1 MTGRGTVAQEADR
14 SGDGGV
20 PLQRSLPGRSY
31 TSEAEFAR
39 ERDQVLL
46 PGWFCV
52 GRADGLTEP
61 GCYLAA
67 DVCGESVIVT
77 RTEDGGLAGYY
88 NLCRHRGS
96 RLVPRPLGCDP
107 AAGPPTSGDSLAGP
121 PPGGQPAAGPPPG
134 AQPAAGPLGGQPA
147 AGPLPGAQ
155 PAAGPPPGAQPAAG
169 PLGGQPAAGPLP
181 GAQPAAGPPPGAQPV
196 GGPLTGGP
204 VASGRFP
211 GAVRCPYHAWTYG
224 LDGTLRAAPFL
235 PGLRK
240 HRAALSLHRVDVAT
254 WGGFVFARLE
264 PPAAPGPA
272 DSLEATLGEIPARV
286 AAYPLAG
293 LRTGA
298 RLRYDVAANWKVILE
313 NYNECYHCGPVHPE
327 LCELVPAFRRGGG
340 DLDWAAGI
348 PHRSGATTFT
358 STGTTRRAPF
368 PGLSEAERTRHFGE
382 LVLPN
387 LMLSLSADHVA
398 TFTLWPRSAGQT
410 TVLCDF
416 LFHPAELARPDFN
429 PSDAA
434 GFWDLVNR
442 QDWSICEQVQDGM
455 GSRRFSV
462 GYLAPM
468 EQPSADIGRYVA
480 ARLDASGPPGEPGS

>member
-1 MTGRGTVAQEADR
+1 MSRDAE
-14 SGDGGV
+14 V
-20 PLQRSLPGRSY
+20 PLERTLPGPSY

-39 ERDQVLL
+39 ERERVLL

-52 GRADGLTEP
+52 GRADGLAEP

-67 DVCGESVIVT
+67 DVCGESIIVT
-77 RTEDGGLAGYY
+77 RADDGGLAGYY

-96 RLVPRPLGCDP
+96 RLVPTAGC
-107 AAGPPTSGDSLAGP
+107 
-121 PPGGQPAAGPPPG
+121 QPA
-134 AQPAAGPLGGQPA
+134 
-147 AGPLPGAQ
+147 
-155 PAAGPPPGAQPAAG
+155 
-169 PLGGQPAAGPLP
+169 
-181 GAQPAAGPPPGAQPV
+181 V
-196 GGPLTGGP
+196 
-204 VASGRFP
+204 SGRFP
-211 GAVRCPYHAWTYG
+211 GSVRCPYHAWTYA

-235 PGLRK
+235 PALREY
-240 HRAALSLHRVDVAT
+240 RAALSLHRVDVAT

-264 PPAAPGPA
+264 PLADPATAGPG
-272 DSLEATLGEIPARV
+272 DSLEATVGEIAART

-293 LRTGA
+293 LRSGA

-340 DLDWAAGI
+340 DVDWAAGI
-348 PHRSGATTFT
+348 PHRPGATTFT

-368 PGLSEAERTRHFGE
+368 PGLPEEARTRHFGE
-382 LVLPN
+382 LILPN

-398 TFTLWPRSAGQT
+398 AFTVWPRSAAAT

-416 LFHPAELARPDFN
+416 LFHPAELARPDFD
-429 PSDAA
+429 PSDAV

-455 GSRRFSV
+455 SSRRFSA

-468 EQPSADIGRYVA
+468 EQPSADIGQYVA
-480 ARLDASGPPGEPGS
+480 ARLDMSGPAPGQDSTTTDETAAEGRLR

>member
-1 MTGRGTVAQEADR
+1 MGLARRDEAEAAAEAEMTGRATVAQEADR

-20 PLQRSLPGRSY
+20 PLERSLPGRSY

-96 RLVPRPLGCDP
+96 RLVPRPIGCDP
-107 AAGPPTSGDSLAGP
+107 AAGPSTGD
-121 PPGGQPAAGPPPG
+121 PAAGPPSG
-134 AQPAAGPLGGQPA
+134 GQPVAGPLGGQPG
-147 AGPLPGAQ
+147 AGLPPDGE
-155 PAAGPPPGAQPAAG
+155 
-169 PLGGQPAAGPLP
+169 
-181 GAQPAAGPPPGAQPV
+181 PV
-196 GGPLTGGP
+196 AGPLTGGP

-254 WGGFVFARLE
+254 WSGFVFARLE
-264 PPAAPGPA
+264 PPAAPAPA
-272 DSLEATLGEIPARV
+272 GTLEAALGEIPARV
-286 AAYPLAG
+286 AAYPLAD

-298 RLRYDVAANWKVILE
+298 RLRYDVAANWKVVLE

-398 TFTLWPRSAGQT
+398 AFTVWPRSAGRT

-416 LFHPAELARPDFN
+416 LFHPAELARPDFD

-480 ARLDASGPPGEPGS
+480 ARLDPGGPLREPGS

>member
-1 MTGRGTVAQEADR
+1 MADQAGTAGEAETGGADMAGEARVSRD
-14 SGDGGV
+14 DGV
-20 PLQRSLPGRSY
+20 PLERSLPGRSY

-46 PGWFCV
+46 PGWFCA

-61 GCYLAA
+61 GCYLTA
-67 DVCGESVIVT
+67 DVCGESIIVT
-77 RTEDGGLAGYY
+77 RTGDGGLAGYY

-96 RLVPRPLGCDP
+96 RLVPQPISREFAARPPTGGEP
-107 AAGPPTSGDSLAGP
+107 AAGPPT
-121 PPGGQPAAGPPPG
+121 GGPAAG
-134 AQPAAGPLGGQPA
+134 
-147 AGPLPGAQ
+147 
-155 PAAGPPPGAQPAAG
+155 
-169 PLGGQPAAGPLP
+169 
-181 GAQPAAGPPPGAQPV
+181 
-196 GGPLTGGP
+196 
-204 VASGRFP
+204 GRFD
-211 GAVRCPYHAWTYG
+211 GSIRCPYHAWTYG

-235 PGLRK
+235 PGLRE
-240 HRAALSLHRVDVAT
+240 HRAALSLHRVDVAA

-272 DSLEATLGEIPARV
+272 DPLEATLGEIPARV
-286 AAYPLAG
+286 AAYPLAD

-340 DLDWAAGI
+340 GLDWAAGI
-348 PHRSGATTFT
+348 PHRPGATTFT
-358 STGTTRRAPF
+358 TAGTTRRAPF

-398 TFTLWPRSAGQT
+398 AFTLWPRSAGQT

-416 LFHPAELARPDFN
+416 LFHPAELARPDFD

-480 ARLDASGPPGEPGS
+480 ARLGPGGSPGEPGS

>member
-1 MTGRGTVAQEADR
+1 MSWDTE
-14 SGDGGV
+14 V
-20 PLQRSLPGRSY
+20 PLGPRVPLERSLPGASY

-39 ERDQVLL
+39 ERDRVLL
-46 PGWFCV
+46 TGWFCV
-52 GRADGLTEP
+52 GRADGLAEP

-67 DVCGESVIVT
+67 DVCGESIIVT
-77 RTEDGGLAGYY
+77 RADDGTLAGYY

-96 RLVPRPLGCDP
+96 RLVPTAGC
-107 AAGPPTSGDSLAGP
+107 
-121 PPGGQPAAGPPPG
+121 QPA
-134 AQPAAGPLGGQPA
+134 
-147 AGPLPGAQ
+147 
-155 PAAGPPPGAQPAAG
+155 
-169 PLGGQPAAGPLP
+169 
-181 GAQPAAGPPPGAQPV
+181 
-196 GGPLTGGP
+196 
-204 VASGRFP
+204 ASGRFP
-211 GAVRCPYHAWTYG
+211 GSVRCPYHAWTYA

-235 PGLRK
+235 PALREY
-240 HRAALSLHRVDVAT
+240 RAALSLHRVEVAT

-264 PPAAPGPA
+264 PPGRDAGGVAAAPAAAAPAAAGPG
-272 DSLEATLGEIPARV
+272 DSLEAILGEITART
-286 AAYPLAG
+286 AAYPLAD
-293 LRTGA
+293 LRSGA
-298 RLRYDVAANWKVILE
+298 QLRYEVAANWKVILE

-327 LCELVPAFRRGGG
+327 LCDLVPAFRRGGG

-348 PHRSGATTFT
+348 PHRPGATTFT

-368 PGLSEAERTRHFGE
+368 PGLTDTARTRHFGE

-398 TFTLWPRSAGQT
+398 AFTVWPRSAAAT

-416 LFHPAELARPDFN
+416 LFHPAELARPDFD
-429 PSDAA
+429 PADAV

-480 ARLDASGPPGEPGS
+480 ARLDMSAPAPGQDSTTTDEQDSTTTDETAEDWRLR

>member
-1 MTGRGTVAQEADR
+1 MSRDAE
-14 SGDGGV
+14 V
-20 PLQRSLPGRSY
+20 PLERSLPGPSY

-39 ERDQVLL
+39 ERERVLL

-52 GRADGLTEP
+52 GRADGLAEP

-67 DVCGESVIVT
+67 DVCGESIIVT
-77 RTEDGGLAGYY
+77 RADDGGLAGYY

-96 RLVPRPLGCDP
+96 RLVPTAGC
-107 AAGPPTSGDSLAGP
+107 
-121 PPGGQPAAGPPPG
+121 QPA
-134 AQPAAGPLGGQPA
+134 
-147 AGPLPGAQ
+147 
-155 PAAGPPPGAQPAAG
+155 
-169 PLGGQPAAGPLP
+169 
-181 GAQPAAGPPPGAQPV
+181 V
-196 GGPLTGGP
+196 
-204 VASGRFP
+204 SGRFP
-211 GAVRCPYHAWTYG
+211 GSVRCPYHAWTYA

-235 PGLRK
+235 PALREY
-240 HRAALSLHRVDVAT
+240 RAALSLHRVDVAT

-264 PPAAPGPA
+264 PLADPATAGPE
-272 DSLEATLGEIPARV
+272 DSLEATLGEIAART

-293 LRTGA
+293 LRSGA

-340 DLDWAAGI
+340 DVDWAAGI
-348 PHRSGATTFT
+348 PHRPGATTFT

-368 PGLSEAERTRHFGE
+368 PGLPEEARTRHFGE

-398 TFTLWPRSAGQT
+398 AFTVWPRSAAAT

-416 LFHPAELARPDFN
+416 LFHPAELARPDFD
-429 PSDAA
+429 PSDAV

-442 QDWSICEQVQDGM
+442 QDWSICEQVQEGM
-455 GSRRFSV
+455 GSRRFSA

-468 EQPSADIGRYVA
+468 EQPSADIGQYVA
-480 ARLDASGPPGEPGS
+480 ARLDMSGPASGQDSTTTDETAAAGRLR